1 MEVSE
6 VDGGSPGSTGSA
18 ESSKGG
24 MLKCVPVIS
33 VDAAAFE
40 SIKPAESVAA
50 EGIKNKGH
58 SLFGRPGRGSA
69 GTRDSLDPLLSS
81 ELVFDVAGVQ

>member
-6 VDGGSPGSTGSA
+6 VDGGSLGSTGSA
-18 ESSKGG
+18 ESSKEG

-50 EGIKNKGH
+50 EGIITKAIVW
-58 SLFGRPGRGSA
+58 SA
-69 GTRDSLDPLLSS
+69 
-81 ELVFDVAGVQ
+81 VQAEAVREQEIR